1 MNKKLASFFCDPKKA
16 AKNVFLF
23 LLMIFLV
30 IYAGFQILPSFSQK
44 IEIENAMH
52 VSLYGSIHTNG
63 YIFRD
68 ETVIHGDSSG
78 IPVTLIKD
86 GDRLSKGQ
94 HFANV
99 YSTKDYA
106 DLQKE
111 VNAID
116 DKIRVLE
123 KSVVELNAYVTDIT
137 KTDKEINDYFEGIF
151 KDVSKGNLAGIS
163 SLEDSL
169 LVSLN
174 KRELIVSMTKGYEAE
189 ITKLR
194 TEKAYLESR
203 ISAVS
208 RKLVAQTSGY
218 YYGDT
223 DGYEEEFTPEMLEN
237 LTFESFEELTRV
249 SENADI
255 KENSYGKIVKS
266 FIWYVVCEADKE
278 SVAAYRENA
287 YYSLSFPS
295 FSEDSVKME
304 LQKIIKSTSE
314 KTVLLVFRGNTAPEG
329 FTYQRNQQ
337 VDIITNQYSGLA
349 VPKEAVRV
357 VNGIRGVYILNGDI
371 VRFRR
376 IEIVFENDGY
386 YITTLGKQQIVADN
400 DQQTEDEG
408 LPPYLSLYDSV
419 IVKGKNLF
427 DGKIIA

>member
-1 MNKKLASFFCDPKKA
+1 MNKKLASFLCDPKKA

-52 VSLYGSIHTNG
+52 VSLYDSIHTNG

-68 ETVIHGDSSG
+68 EVVIRGDSSG

-116 DKIRVLE
+116 DKIEVLE
-123 KSVVELNAYVTDIT
+123 KSVIELNAYVTDIT

-151 KDVSKGNLAGIS
+151 KEVSEGNLNDIS
-163 SLEDSL
+163 SIEDSL

-189 ITKLR
+189 IAKLR
-194 TEKAYLESR
+194 TERSYLESR
-203 ISAVS
+203 INAVS
-208 RKLVAQTSGY
+208 KKLVAQSAGY

-223 DGYEEEFTPEMLEN
+223 DGYENEFTMDALEN
-237 LTFESFEELTRV
+237 LTFESFKELSHA
-249 SENADI
+249 SENAEV
-255 KENSYGKIVKS
+255 KENSYGKIVNS
-266 FIWYVVCEADKE
+266 FVWYVVCEAEKD

-287 YYSLSFPS
+287 YYSLAFPA
-295 FSEDSVKME
+295 FSEDPVKME

-314 KTVLLVFRGNTAPEG
+314 KTALLVFRGNTAPEG

-376 IEIVFENDGY
+376 IEIIFEDDGY
-386 YITTLGKQQIVADN
+386 YITTLEKP
-400 DQQTEDEG
+400 QTDTEPDEQTDDAV
-408 LPPYLSLYDSV
+408 LPPYLALYDSV